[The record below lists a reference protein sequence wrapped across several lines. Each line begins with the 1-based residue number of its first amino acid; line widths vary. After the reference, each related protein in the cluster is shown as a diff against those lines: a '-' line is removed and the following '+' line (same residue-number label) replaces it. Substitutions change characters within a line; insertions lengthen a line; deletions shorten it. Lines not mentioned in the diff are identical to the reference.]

1 MPSGEEKD
9 DDKTSPRLMLDQTG
23 DALRREL
30 VETTRREQDEL
41 ERLLNMRISE
51 EEVVHSLRKERNRL
65 LTEVENSHVEL
76 CHLKENTLK
85 MMQICTS
92 LKTSCST
99 GGDFY
104 VNDDSKA
111 KTTGFSLEDNGTR
124 STGPGVRDAEGTKNA
139 GSSTTIGKKA
149 HQGPPRHRGRKELKA
164 DDFDLS
170 SAEHINP
177 DVPTEQDRRHS
188 APVMQ
193 TK

>member
-1 MPSGEEKD
+1 
-9 DDKTSPRLMLDQTG
+9 MLDHT

-99 GGDFY
+99 GGDYF
-104 VNDDSKA
+104 NDDN
-111 KTTGFSLEDNGTR
+111 KTKMTTDFCVGGSGTR
-124 STGPGVRDAEGTKNA
+124 TTGVRDAEGTKNA
-139 GSSTTIGKKA
+139 GICSTTIAKPR
-149 HQGPPRHRGRKELKA
+149 QGPPRHRGRKELKA
-164 DDFDLS
+164 DEFDPSSS